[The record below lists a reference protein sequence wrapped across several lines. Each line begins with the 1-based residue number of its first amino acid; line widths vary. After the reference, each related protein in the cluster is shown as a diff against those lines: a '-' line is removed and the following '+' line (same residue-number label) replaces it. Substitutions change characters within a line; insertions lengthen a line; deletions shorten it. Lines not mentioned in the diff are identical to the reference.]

1 MTITDDA
8 SNSPQAAALSGTGVV
23 PVLLTP
29 ATLDFGSSV
38 VVGTTTAAQ
47 SFTLKNNQTQTL
59 NISGIVTTGDF
70 ASTNSCPSSLVSGNT
85 CTINVTLTP
94 SALGP
99 RTGTL
104 SVTDDASS
112 SPQTASLTGIG
123 VVSAKLSA
131 SNLSFSSNVVV
142 GTTTAGQTLT
152 LKNNQT
158 TAMNITSIVTTG
170 DFAQTNTCA
179 SSLAAGASCAITVT
193 FTPSTTGLRSGTLTV
208 TDDANTSPQSATM
221 TGTGVLAAK
230 LSANALA
237 FGTVPVG
244 TTSAPQN
251 VTLKN
256 NQAIS
261 LNVSSIT
268 ATGDFSQT
276 NNCAS
281 PLAAGASCTIAVIFT
296 PTAATSRT
304 GVLFVADD
312 ANNSPQT
319 ATLSGT
325 GN

>member
-1 MTITDDA
+1 
-8 SNSPQAAALSGTGVV
+8 
-23 PVLLTP
+23 
-29 ATLDFGSSV
+29 
-38 VVGTTTAAQ
+38 
-47 SFTLKNNQTQTL
+47 
-59 NISGIVTTGDF
+59 
-70 ASTNSCPSSLVSGNT
+70 
-85 CTINVTLTP
+85 
-94 SALGP
+94 
-99 RTGTL
+99 
-104 SVTDDASS
+104 
-112 SPQTASLTGIG
+112 
-123 VVSAKLSA
+123 
-131 SNLSFSSNVVV
+131 
-142 GTTTAGQTLT
+142 
-152 LKNNQT
+152 
-158 TAMNITSIVTTG
+158 MNITSIVTTG

-193 FTPSTTGLRSGTLTV
+193 FTPGTTGLRSGTLTV